1 MRGEPLALKASTTVN
16 DARSATR
23 RLAILALLV
32 ASGACNSAPHYYQQ
46 TDATPRTLAPR
57 HVDETAPQSSQHD
70 PFEALI
76 DDESS
81 DAFEARAHRALTKLD
96 EDRHRAKSRG
106 CPDHAY
112 AEVGDALHRARTRLA
127 AIAEGHYDA
136 VDDGRLHVAVAINT
150 ARRRLDDIAPTLV
163 SVR

>member
-1 MRGEPLALKASTTVN
+1 MN

-46 TDATPRTLAPR
+46 TDATPRPLAPR
-57 HVDETAPQSSQHD
+57 HVDESDTQSPSQHE

-81 DAFEARAHRALTKLD
+81 DEFEARAHQALSELD
-96 EDRHRAKSRG
+96 ADRHRAKSRG
-106 CPDHAY
+106 IPDHAY

-127 AIAEGHYDA
+127 AIANGRYDA
-136 VDDGRLHVAVAINT
+136 VDDGRLHVAIAINT
-150 ARRRLDDIAPTLV
+150 ARRHLDRMAPTLV

>member
-1 MRGEPLALKASTTVN
+1 MN

-23 RLAILALLV
+23 RLAILALLL
-32 ASGACNSAPHYYQQ
+32 ALGACNSAPHYYQQ
-46 TDATPRTLAPR
+46 TDATPRPLAPR
-57 HVDETAPQSSQHD
+57 HVDETAPQLAQHE

-81 DAFEARAHRALTKLD
+81 DAFEARAHRALSKLD
-96 EDRHRAKSRG
+96 TDRHRAKSRG

-150 ARRRLDDIAPTLV
+150 ARRRLDDVAPALV